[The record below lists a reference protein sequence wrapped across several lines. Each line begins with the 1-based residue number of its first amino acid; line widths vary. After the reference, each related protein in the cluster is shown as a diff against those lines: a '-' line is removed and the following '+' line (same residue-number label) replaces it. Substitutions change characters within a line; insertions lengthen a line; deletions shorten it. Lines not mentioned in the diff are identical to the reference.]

1 MMRKLMGVVALLAL
15 ALVLANGVAEAKFVA
30 WGGGSCVGT
39 EFSDSISGFNS
50 TTVADD
56 IKGLGSSDHIETL
69 AGNDIADGGAGDDSV
84 SGQLGND
91 TLSGGSG
98 KDFID
103 GGKGRDTINGGT
115 GSDNITSVEP
125 QNLPAER
132 DIVDCGEDS
141 NGKDVDTAFVDR
153 IDIVKNCEKVFY
165 SSK

>member
-1 MMRKLMGVVALLAL
+1 MMRKLMGAVAVLAL
-15 ALVLANGVAEAKFVA
+15 ALVLSNGVAMAKFVA
-30 WGGGSCVGT
+30 CSGGPCVGT

-50 TTVADD
+50 TTVPDD
-56 IKGLGSSDHIETL
+56 IKGLGSTDHIETL
-69 AGNDIADGGAGDDSV
+69 AGNDTADGGAGDDAV
-84 SGQLGND
+84 HGQLGND
-91 TLSGGSG
+91 TLLGGSG

-115 GSDNITSVEP
+115 GSDSINAVEP

-132 DIVDCGEDS
+132 DVVDCGEDS
-141 NGKDVDTAFVDR
+141 NGADVDTAFVDR